1 MASQAMTHEVARA
14 IYEYAGTD
22 GLPDFDSLA
31 PTIQISYVE
40 EAEAAMRAVSDYMF
54 MLADGIEVDPED
66 QEQIVVKGT
75 LNAVILLID
84 PRSKAVGLFNED

>member
-1 MASQAMTHEVARA
+1 MASPTMTNEVARA

-31 PTIQISYVE
+31 PTVQISYVE
-40 EAEAAMRAVSDYMF
+40 EAEAAMKAISEYIHYLVE
-54 MLADGIEVDPED
+54 GIEAED

-84 PRSKAVGLFNED
+84 PRSKPVDSLE

>member
-1 MASQAMTHEVARA
+1 MTHEVARA

-31 PTIQISYVE
+31 PTVQISYVE
-40 EAEAAMRAVSDYMF
+40 EAEAAMKAVSEYIHF
-54 MLADGIEVDPED
+54 LIDGIEPED
-66 QEQIVVKGT
+66 HEQTVIKGT

-84 PRSKAVGLFNED
+84 PRSKPVDSPE

>member
-1 MASQAMTHEVARA
+1 MASPTMTNEVARA

-31 PTIQISYVE
+31 PTVQISYVE
-40 EAEAAMRAVSDYMF
+40 EAEAAMKAVSEYIHY
-54 MLADGIEVDPED
+54 LVEGIEAED

-84 PRSKAVGLFNED
+84 PRSKPVESPE

>member
-1 MASQAMTHEVARA
+1 MTHEVARA

-40 EAEAAMRAVSDYMF
+40 EAEAAMKAISDYIF
-54 MLADGIEVDPED
+54 MLADGIYPEEH
-66 QEQIVVKGT
+66 EQIVVKGT

-84 PRSKAVGLFNED
+84 PRSKPVESSD

>member
-1 MASQAMTHEVARA
+1 MASLTMTHEVARA

-40 EAEAAMRAVSDYMF
+40 EAEAAMKAISDYIF
-54 MLADGIEVDPED
+54 MLADGMETEEH
-66 QEQIVVKGT
+66 EQIVVKGT

-84 PRSKAVGLFNED
+84 PRSKQVESPD

>member
-1 MASQAMTHEVARA
+1 MASLTMTNEVARA
-14 IYEYAGTD
+14 IYEYAGTE

-31 PTIQISYVE
+31 PTVQISYVE
-40 EAEAAMRAVSDYMF
+40 EAEAAMKAVSEYIHY
-54 MLADGIEVDPED
+54 LADGIEAED

-84 PRSKAVGLFNED
+84 PRSKPVESPE

>member
-1 MASQAMTHEVARA
+1 MASPTMTHEVARA

-40 EAEAAMRAVSDYMF
+40 EAEAAMKAISDYIF
-54 MLADGIEVDPED
+54 VLADGMEPEEH
-66 QEQIVVKGT
+66 EQIVVKGT

-84 PRSKAVGLFNED
+84 PRSKPVESSD

>member
-1 MASQAMTHEVARA
+1 MASPIMTHEVARA

-40 EAEAAMRAVSDYMF
+40 EAEAAMKAISDYIF
-54 MLADGIEVDPED
+54 MLADGIYPEEH
-66 QEQIVVKGT
+66 EQIVVKGT

-84 PRSKAVGLFNED
+84 PRSKPVESSD

>member
-1 MASQAMTHEVARA
+1 MTHEVARA

-40 EAEAAMRAVSDYMF
+40 EAEAAMKAISDYIF
-54 MLADGIEVDPED
+54 ALADGIEPEEH
-66 QEQIVVKGT
+66 EQIVVKGT

-84 PRSKAVGLFNED
+84 PRSKPVDPD

>member
-1 MASQAMTHEVARA
+1 MASLAMTHEVARA

-40 EAEAAMRAVSDYMF
+40 EAEAAMKAISDYIF
-54 MLADGIEVDPED
+54 MLADGMEPEEH
-66 QEQIVVKGT
+66 EQIVVKGT

-84 PRSKAVGLFNED
+84 PRSKPVESSD

>member
-1 MASQAMTHEVARA
+1 MTNEVARA

-31 PTIQISYVE
+31 PTVQISYVE
-40 EAEAAMRAVSDYMF
+40 EAEAAMKAVSEYIHC
-54 MLADGIEVDPED
+54 LVEGIEAED
-66 QEQIVVKGT
+66 QEQIVIKGT

-84 PRSKAVGLFNED
+84 PRSKPVDSLE